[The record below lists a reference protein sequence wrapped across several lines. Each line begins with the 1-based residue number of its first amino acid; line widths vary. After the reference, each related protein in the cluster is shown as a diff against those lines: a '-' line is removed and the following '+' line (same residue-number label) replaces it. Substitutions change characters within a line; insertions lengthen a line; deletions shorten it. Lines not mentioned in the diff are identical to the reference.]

1 MQTLTDIKALL
12 AARGLHPKHALGQ
25 NYLHDHNQLR
35 KLVAAAAVQPGS
47 VVLEVGPGT
56 GTLTETLLDAGA
68 RVVACELDRD
78 MAAIVEERNAHR
90 MVAAPA
96 DLRAGTLYLL
106 RADCLAGKH
115 ALNPALASALQHAM
129 AAAAAAAAAPP
140 SAAPPATAPAAP
152 TFQLVANLPYQAATP
167 LMATL
172 LEDHPACAG
181 QYVTIQREVADRL
194 AAAPNTA
201 AYGPLSVTMSLLAEV
216 HLIGLVPPGCFWPAP
231 AVQSAMVAVRPRA
244 RAAAAATTAPPPT
257 PWPPFAQFVQRTF
270 SQRRKQLGSI
280 LGRTEVQRAG
290 FDPQRR
296 PETLAPD
303 EWVRLYAAMAPYL
316 RA

>member
-1 MQTLTDIKALL
+1 MQTLTDIKSLL

-78 MAAIVEERNAHR
+78 MASIVEERNAHR

-96 DLRAGTLYLL
+96 DLRPGTLSLL

-129 AAAAAAAAAPP
+129 AT
-140 SAAPPATAPAAP
+140 SAP
-152 TFQLVANLPYQAATP
+152 TFLLVANLPYQAATP

-194 AAAPNTA
+194 TAAPNTA
-201 AYGPLSVTMSLLAEV
+201 AYGPLSVTMGLLADV
-216 HLIGLVPPGCFWPAP
+216 QLIGLVPPGCFWPAP

-244 RAAAAATTAPPPT
+244 ARPTPPPR
-257 PWPPFAQFVQRTF
+257 PPFAQFVQRTF

-280 LGRTEVQRAG
+280 LGRAEVQQAG

-296 PETLAPD
+296 PETLSPD

>member
-1 MQTLTDIKALL
+1 MQTLTDIKSLL

-78 MAAIVEERNAHR
+78 MASIVEERNAHR

-96 DLRAGTLYLL
+96 DLRPGTLSLL

-129 AAAAAAAAAPP
+129 ATSAQPPAAGQPAAV
-140 SAAPPATAPAAP
+140 APPATSAP
-152 TFQLVANLPYQAATP
+152 TFLLVANLPYQAATP

-194 AAAPNTA
+194 TAAPNTA
-201 AYGPLSVTMSLLAEV
+201 AYGPLSVTMGLLADV
-216 HLIGLVPPGCFWPAP
+216 QLIGLVPPGCFWPAP

-244 RAAAAATTAPPPT
+244 ARPTPT

-280 LGRTEVQRAG
+280 LGRAEVQQAG

-296 PETLAPD
+296 PETLSPD